1 MTATTEYDNLLLE
14 AYHGEVFGA
23 ALFRAMA
30 DAQPDE
36 GRREKLKTLETVEA
50 RTATSLRRLLANR
63 ALHAGDPKVQ
73 QDQARELAA
82 KIEPENWH
90 EFLQGLKDALP
101 EFLAKFERTR
111 EVAPNP
117 SDPALKALVNH
128 ERAIER
134 FAELE
139 LAGDGNGA
147 LRALEDHLRNP
158 A

>member
-1 MTATTEYDNLLLE
+1 VAENEYDTLLLD
-14 AYHGEVFGA
+14 AYRGEVFGA
-23 ALFRAMA
+23 ALFAAMA

-36 GRREKLKTLETVEA
+36 DRREKLKTLETVEA

-82 KIEPENWH
+82 KLEPENWH
-90 EFLQGLKDALP
+90 EFLQSLKDALP

-111 EVAPNP
+111 EIAPNP
-117 SDPALKALVNH
+117 SDPALTALVNH
-128 ERAIER
+128 EQAIER

-139 LAGDGNGA
+139 LAGDGKGA
-147 LRALEDHLRNP
+147 LRTLEDHLRNP

>member
-1 MTATTEYDNLLLE
+1 VPNDEYDNLLLE
-14 AYHGEVFGA
+14 AYRGEVFGA
-23 ALFRAMA
+23 AFFAALA

-36 GRREKLKTLETVEA
+36 ARREKLKTLETVEA

-73 QDQARELAA
+73 RDQAHDLAA

-90 EFLQGLKDALP
+90 ELMQGLKDSLP
-101 EFLAKFERTR
+101 EFLAKFERAR
-111 EVAPNP
+111 EIAPNP

-139 LAGDGNGA
+139 LAGDGTGA
-147 LRALEDHLRNP
+147 LRALEEHLRNP

>member
-1 MTATTEYDNLLLE
+1 MAENEYDTLLLD
-14 AYHGEVFGA
+14 AYRGEVFGA
-23 ALFRAMA
+23 AFFAALAE
-30 DAQPDE
+30 AQPDE
-36 GRREKLKTLETVEA
+36 ERRERLKTLQTIEA

-73 QDQARELAA
+73 QEQARELAA
-82 KIEPENWH
+82 NIEPENWH
-90 EFLQGLKDALP
+90 EFLQGLKAALP
-101 EFLAKFERTR
+101 EFLTKFERTR
-111 EVAPNP
+111 EIAPYP

-139 LAGDGNGA
+139 LAGDTTGA
-147 LRALEDHLRNP
+147 LRALEDHLRHP

>member
-1 MTATTEYDNLLLE
+1 MSTDNEYDNLLLD
-14 AYHGEVFGA
+14 AYRGELFGA
-23 ALFRAMA
+23 AFFGALAE
-30 DAQPDE
+30 AQPDE
-36 GRREKLKTLETVEA
+36 ERRERLKALQTVEA

-63 ALHAGDPKVQ
+63 ALHAGDPKVP
-73 QDQARELAA
+73 QDQGRELAA

-90 EFLQGLKDALP
+90 EFLQSLKAALP
-101 EFLAKFERTR
+101 DFLTKFERAR
-111 EVAPNP
+111 EIAPNP

-134 FAELE
+134 FADLE
-139 LAGDGNGA
+139 LSGDSKGA